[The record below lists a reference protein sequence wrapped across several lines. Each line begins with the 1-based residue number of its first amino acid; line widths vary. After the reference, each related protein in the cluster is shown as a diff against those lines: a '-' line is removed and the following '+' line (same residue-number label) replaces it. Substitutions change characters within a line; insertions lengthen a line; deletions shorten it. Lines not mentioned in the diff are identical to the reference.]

1 MSSTLKRPSEEL
13 ACIKVIELLVKRIQ
27 PEFPKLQEEGG
38 RATFN
43 PISGGGDQGL
53 KLCAIVRSTYIVH
66 RA

>member
-1 MSSTLKRPSEEL
+1 MSSPLKRPSEEL

-43 PISGGGDQGL
+43 QISGGDQGL
-53 KLCAIVRSTYIVH
+53 KLCAIVRSI
-66 RA
+66 